1 LSPRDA
7 VRGLAIGRIA
17 IGVAS
22 LLFPRLAGRL
32 SVGPDGGSDAVTVMM
47 RALGVRDAVLGGM
60 TLHTLGNAQ
69 VARRWIST
77 CGAIDA
83 VDCAAAFAARRALPP
98 SARMAFYVI
107 AGGSAVAHAALSQR
121 IADEP
126 APAS

>member
-1 LSPRDA
+1 MSPRDA
-7 VRGLAIGRIA
+7 VRFLAMGRIA

-32 SVGPDGGSDAVTVMM
+32 SVGPDGDSGAVTVVM
-47 RALGVRDAVLGGM
+47 RALGVRDAVLGAM

-83 VDCAAAFAARRALPP
+83 VDCAAAFAARRSLPP
-98 SARMAFYVI
+98 STRLAFYVV
-107 AGGSAVAHAALSQR
+107 AGGSAAAHAALSPKIQ
-121 IADEP
+121 DD
-126 APAS
+126 APAA